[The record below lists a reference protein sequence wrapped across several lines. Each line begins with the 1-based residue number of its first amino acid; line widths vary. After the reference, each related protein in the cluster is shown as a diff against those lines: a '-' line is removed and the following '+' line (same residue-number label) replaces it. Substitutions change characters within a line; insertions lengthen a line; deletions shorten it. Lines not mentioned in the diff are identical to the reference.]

1 MPMRT
6 FRLVLMAF
14 PFAVLGAVPCLAQE
28 KFAKDEAKQIAE
40 EAFIYSF
47 PVVMGYGI
55 MSEYAVDSK
64 SDQYKAPFNEIYN
77 TARVYTPKDTAVV
90 TPNSDTPYSFV
101 WADLRAEPLVVS
113 VPAVENGR
121 YYSVQ
126 LTDLC
131 TFNYGYVGSR
141 TTGNGAGS
149 YLVAGPGWK
158 GQTPAG
164 VKKAFRCETDFS
176 LVLLRT
182 QLSGPADLESVKKV
196 QAGYKVQTLSA
207 FLGKPAPPA
216 APAI

>member
-101 WADLRAEPLVVS
+101 WADLRAEPLILS
-113 VPAVENGR
+113 VPEVEKGR
-121 YYSVQ
+121 YYSVM
-126 LTDLC
+126 LADLYSC
-131 TFNYGYVGSR
+131 NYGYIGSR
-141 TTGNGAGS
+141 ATGNGAGTFMIT
-149 YLVAGPGWK
+149 GPNWK
-158 GQTPAG
+158 GETPEG
-164 VKKAFRCETDFS
+164 IKKVFRCETEFS
-176 LVLLRT
+176 LVLYRT
-182 QLSGPADLESVKKV
+182 QLFGPGD
-196 QAGYKVQTLSA
+196 
-207 FLGKPAPPA
+207 
-216 APAI
+216 